1 MTYLRKIT
9 KLPRSMRVYFDDFAH
24 EYKSISNEQKLL
36 ELANSLWLGV
46 DLHLELKDFLAN
58 HQQVSE
64 CDVKRCLINYIGYL
78 MTGSWAYCPYLG
90 SSVKL
95 DDMVNL
101 FVHELML
108 RYRPAFDGKQSRVII
123 SSGKSVDDL
132 PSDFLPVQTS
142 ELDVPISED
151 EIFSANPWQVLHGDD
166 MSNYSLVS
174 ADGGLFDT
182 RNKWVLKMDEK
193 IIDIF
198 NERHKGKSA
207 EIRLEVLPEPFSGNP
222 LASKVIILSLNPG
235 YVDHVNRLLALVLH
249 GAPQTEKVVMAQKIR
264 QLNLKAEA
272 LFCDSNISDGNSAMQ
287 ISDREIDSMYGD
299 WYWFNILESFRKEAG
314 LRALAGH
321 DDVIYSNV
329 AVVQYLGYS
338 SATYLDMPF
347 GLILPS
353 QRFTVMMLRY
363 IALYKKDVVF
373 VVSRSEKRWE
383 KLIGCPVWNMLK
395 AENRLVLRKR
405 DVHGRAVRTQVFGK
419 NSFADDGFKRIV
431 DALSE

>member
-1 MTYLRKIT
+1 M
-9 KLPRSMRVYFDDFAH
+9 
-24 EYKSISNEQKLL
+24 
-36 ELANSLWLGV
+36 
-46 DLHLELKDFLAN
+46 
-58 HQQVSE
+58 
-64 CDVKRCLINYIGYL
+64 
-78 MTGSWAYCPYLG
+78 
-90 SSVKL
+90 
-95 DDMVNL
+95 
-101 FVHELML
+101 
-108 RYRPAFDGKQSRVII
+108 
-123 SSGKSVDDL
+123 
-132 PSDFLPVQTS
+132 
-142 ELDVPISED
+142 
-151 EIFSANPWQVLHGDD
+151 
-166 MSNYSLVS
+166 
-174 ADGGLFDT
+174 
-182 RNKWVLKMDEK
+182 
-193 IIDIF
+193 
-198 NERHKGKSA
+198 
-207 EIRLEVLPEPFSGNP
+207 
-222 LASKVIILSLNPG
+222 IILSLNPG

-419 NSFADDGFKRIV
+419 NSFANDGFKRIV